1 MSQAY
6 NALLELPL
14 PDGDDDED
22 ADFAREDALFVVRE
36 MLTVAK
42 VRFSL
47 PVPPPLISLA
57 YIATP
62 ASRSSTTPM
71 KLDAAVCSLLSATW

>member
-22 ADFAREDALFVVRE
+22 ADFAREDALFTVRE
-36 MLTVAK
+36 MLIVAK
-42 VRFSL
+42 VK
-47 PVPPPLISLA
+47 PP
-57 YIATP
+57 YH
-62 ASRSSTTPM
+62 SSSFRH
-71 KLDAAVCSLLSATW
+71 C

>member
-22 ADFAREDALFVVRE
+22 ADFAREDALFVVKE

-42 VRFSL
+42 VRSSL
-47 PVPPPLISLA
+47 PGLPPRYLLL
-57 YIATP
+57 TL
-62 ASRSSTTPM
+62 T
-71 KLDAAVCSLLSATW
+71 SLLLDPRLHR

>member
-22 ADFAREDALFVVRE
+22 ADFAREDALFVVKE

-42 VRFSL
+42 ARFSF
-47 PVPPPLISLA
+47 PVCPS
-57 YIATP
+57 
-62 ASRSSTTPM
+62 
-71 KLDAAVCSLLSATW
+71 

>member
-22 ADFAREDALFVVRE
+22 ADFAREDALFVVKE

-42 VRFSL
+42 VRSSPCL
-47 PVPPPLISLA
+47 PLDVSYSPHTA
-57 YIATP
+57 N
-62 ASRSSTTPM
+62 RSSTTLM
-71 KLDAAVCSLLSATW
+71 KQVVVACSPLSATW